1 MGKHGKIGGIWRIS
15 LYFPFTF
22 PNFPKGKY
30 SGKIA
35 KALSIKGYS
44 ASISQFPYFTPFLT
58 LLFFIAYKKGDL
70 LALTEAN
77 VASHATDEKTWDVIC
92 GRDVTAAEA
101 TAMVT
106 NGVEFDIFY
115 AGKFNAAAV
124 SLNGTKLAA
133 NKIAAAR
140 AKAIKNRIELAKV

>member
-1 MGKHGKIGGIWRIS
+1 MNFANTTHTNQDLSLDAGKERTS
-15 LYFPFTF
+15 
-22 PNFPKGKY
+22 
-30 SGKIA
+30 S
-35 KALSIKGYS
+35 ALPTT
-44 ASISQFPYFTPFLT
+44 ATV
-58 LLFFIAYKKGDL
+58 YKKGDL
-70 LALTEAN
+70 LALSEAN
-77 VASHATDEKTWDVIC
+77 VLTHATDEKTWDVIC

>member
-1 MGKHGKIGGIWRIS
+1 M
-15 LYFPFTF
+15 TDF
-22 PNFPKGKY
+22 PNTTRTTEL
-30 SGKIA
+30 
-35 KALSIKGYS
+35 LSLNMEKERIGYGLVTT
-44 ASISQFPYFTPFLT
+44 AT
-58 LLFFIAYKKGDL
+58 AYKKGDL
-70 LALTEAN
+70 LALSEAN
-77 VASHATDEKTWDVIC
+77 VLTHATDEKTWDVIC

>member
-1 MGKHGKIGGIWRIS
+1 MSLDAGKERTS
-15 LYFPFTF
+15 
-22 PNFPKGKY
+22 
-30 SGKIA
+30 S
-35 KALSIKGYS
+35 ALPTT
-44 ASISQFPYFTPFLT
+44 AT
-58 LLFFIAYKKGDL
+58 AYKKGDL
-70 LALTEAN
+70 LALSEAN
-77 VASHATDEKTWDVIC
+77 VLTHATDEKTWDVIC

>member
-1 MGKHGKIGGIWRIS
+1 MNFANTTHTNQELSLDAGKERTS
-15 LYFPFTF
+15 
-22 PNFPKGKY
+22 
-30 SGKIA
+30 S
-35 KALSIKGYS
+35 ALPTT
-44 ASISQFPYFTPFLT
+44 AT
-58 LLFFIAYKKGDL
+58 AYKKGDL
-70 LALTEAN
+70 LALSEAN
-77 VASHATDEKTWDVIC
+77 VLTHATDEKTWDVIC